1 MTLILSIQYG
11 FVKLVG
17 IIRQVHAMVSLV
29 VHVILKIRCWIVMRK
44 RKRAIFM
51 GLSRLAAKC
60 MECPFVDK
68 CDNKRMEALAYCET
82 PNLAYSYAEPIAS
95 SMTEPILR
103 ETMTVMVDGSPTV
116 VYKDE
121 IEKQLYGSLY
131 SHLGLQYGG

>member
-1 MTLILSIQYG
+1 
-11 FVKLVG
+11 
-17 IIRQVHAMVSLV
+17 
-29 VHVILKIRCWIVMRK
+29 
-44 RKRAIFM
+44 M

-68 CDNKRMEALAYCET
+68 CDNKRMEA
-82 PNLAYSYAEPIAS
+82 IVAS
-95 SMTEPILR
+95 TTEPILR
-103 ETMTVMVDGSPTV
+103 ETMTVMVYGSPTV

>member
-1 MTLILSIQYG
+1 
-11 FVKLVG
+11 
-17 IIRQVHAMVSLV
+17 
-29 VHVILKIRCWIVMRK
+29 
-44 RKRAIFM
+44 M

-68 CDNKRMEALAYCET
+68 CDKKRMESLAYFEM
-82 PNLAYSYAEPIAS
+82 PNLVAYSYAEPIVS

-121 IEKQLYGSLY
+121 IEKQLYKSLY
-131 SHLGLQYGG
+131 SHLGFQYGG

>member
-1 MTLILSIQYG
+1 
-11 FVKLVG
+11 
-17 IIRQVHAMVSLV
+17 
-29 VHVILKIRCWIVMRK
+29 
-44 RKRAIFM
+44 M

-68 CDNKRMEALAYCET
+68 CDNKRMEALG
-82 PNLAYSYAEPIAS
+82 YAEPIVAS
-95 SMTEPILR
+95 TTEPILR

>member
-1 MTLILSIQYG
+1 
-11 FVKLVG
+11 
-17 IIRQVHAMVSLV
+17 
-29 VHVILKIRCWIVMRK
+29 
-44 RKRAIFM
+44 M

-68 CDNKRMEALAYCET
+68 CDNKRMEALGYLET
-82 PNLAYSYAEPIAS
+82 PNLASPYAEPIVAS
-95 SMTEPILR
+95 TTEPILR

-121 IEKQLYGSLY
+121 IEKQLYESLY